1 MSREQDL
8 LKSEM
13 TKKIYNGGAWFSTR
27 EGNYLK
33 IGYSE
38 SDNRLYARECV
49 FRDGTMTG
57 AAYTFGTDWFDIS
70 MRGRRTDIYVD
81 PDTLKKWEIRYEP
94 EHGTKFR
101 SAEGEP
107 RPPMQLMNYCKQAD
121 QEVLAGGL
129 NAYHID
135 SAGFAE
141 EMEPSEGRTGKLAD
155 ILKKAE
161 QNGSID
167 NLGDR
172 NQNDRQS

>member
-49 FRDGTMTG
+49 FRDGAMTG

-81 PDTLKKWEIRYEP
+81 PDTLKKWEIRYDP

-101 SAEGEP
+101 SSEGAP
-107 RPPMQLMNYCKQAD
+107 APSMQLMGFCKQAD
-121 QEVLAGGL
+121 HEAIEGIAG
-129 NAYHID
+129 AYHIN

-141 EMEPSEGRTGKLAD
+141 EMQPAEASASRLSD

-161 QNGSID
+161 QNGSIG
-167 NLGDR
+167 NLEK
-172 NQNDRQS
+172 

>member
-13 TKKIYNGGAWFSTR
+13 TKSIYSGGAWFSTR

-49 FRDGTMTG
+49 FRDGTLCG

-81 PDTLKKWEIRYEP
+81 PDTLKKWEISYDP
-94 EHGTKFR
+94 EHGTRFR
-101 SAEGEP
+101 SREGSP
-107 RPPMQLMNYCKQAD
+107 SPSMQLMDFCRQAD
-121 QEVLAGGL
+121 REALEGITGT
-129 NAYHID
+129 YHIN

-141 EMEPSEGRTGKLAD
+141 EIQPAEASASRLAD
-155 ILKKAE
+155 ILKKAAE
-161 QNGSID
+161 NGSLD
-167 NLGDR
+167 NLD
-172 NQNDRQS
+172 Q